1 MLSSR
6 RRRRSKSKTKTFFA
20 WLCCSEI
27 HNIQKASLFRI
38 IFHVMRVFL
47 RSQGLS
53 INCSVNKLKK
63 SVRCVCPST
72 VVDLRNYAKTWQAD
86 RQVICNSIRDLHK
99 KIPPPGRSS
108 ATHSLPDWLTLLTI
122 FSIVYGNAPT
132 TVCPSWLTAADGERE
147 MRARVRLDS
156 SSSSIQLSRSF

>member
-108 ATHSLPDWLTLLTI
+108 ATHSLPDWLTYFANDI
-122 FSIVYGNAPT
+122 FDRLWKCTNNSLSFMVN
-132 TVCPSWLTAADGERE
+132 CSRWRERD
-147 MRARVRLDS
+147 AC
-156 SSSSIQLSRSF
+156 